1 MNTLIVD
8 IYAIR
13 KYGAFFI
20 ALNRLGN
27 YMIEK
32 TFGNTRKYMNNSID
46 DELFKNVLVHQ
57 VLRKEMNEALEIKK
71 TKTHRS
77 LVLYPFTLFLYSF
90 MKLRTVD
97 SGRFILNAINTHL
110 FSYFPEYSIIFTF

>member
-1 MNTLIVD
+1 
-8 IYAIR
+8 
-13 KYGAFFI
+13 
-20 ALNRLGN
+20 
-27 YMIEK
+27 MIEK

-90 MKLRTVD
+90 MKLRIVD